1 MAKVAL
7 IEDDRDLFEL
17 VEHNL
22 RAQGYDVVGQRTA
35 EGALRF
41 LRAAQPDLIVLDVLL
56 PEGDG
61 IEICRQVRADPQL
74 ARTPVIFLTALGS
87 ETDRV
92 IGLEIGGNDYIVK
105 PFSVRELTAR
115 VKIHLGSRR
124 DSTDILRVG
133 PLELNRTQ
141 LTVKMDG
148 NPVELTA
155 TEFRLLEHLMRHPR
169 QVFRRDR
176 LLDAVWGD
184 RRDVLERTVDAYIV
198 RLRNKIEKDP
208 SKPRWIRSRRGVG
221 YTLHPGDD

>member
-7 IEDDRDLFEL
+7 IEDDPDLFEL

-22 RAQGYDVVGQRTA
+22 RQQGYEVVGQRTA

-41 LRAAQPDLIVLDVLL
+41 LKGARPDLIILDVLL

-74 ARTPVIFLTALGS
+74 ERIPVVFLTALGS
-87 ETDRV
+87 EMDRV

-105 PFSVRELTAR
+105 PFSVRELVAR
-115 VKIHLGSRR
+115 IKIHLRAR
-124 DSTDILRVG
+124 PDSPDVLRAG
-133 PLELNRTQ
+133 PIELDSAQ
-141 LTVKMDG
+141 FTVTLDG
-148 NPVELTA
+148 APISLTA
-155 TEFRLLEHLMRHPR
+155 TEFRLLEHLMRHPG
-169 QVFRRDR
+169 QVFRRER

-198 RLRNKIEKDP
+198 RLRNKLEKDP
-208 SKPRWIRSRRGVG
+208 SNPRWIRSLRGVG
-221 YTLHPGDD
+221 YTLDAGGA